1 MTDPRDTADG
11 VAGADSGPA
20 PSSPSGRAPLT
31 AATLAAIVA
40 PGLVIFVFPMVSLI
54 ARNDEYFG
62 GAYGS
67 GRVLYLAGA
76 LTMLVGALTWAVSGT
91 RVGRPLFTGYVLLT
105 PAWIAYSL
113 FGDSSDTVGV
123 VVVGSIVIALVVY
136 LTLRPRP
143 QFLPFLGLLAGLV
156 VVATGA
162 GTAIDVTQAG
172 EASPSSSGVAD
183 RASEGDSDLPNIY
196 HVVLDEYQTEMFE
209 AVLDDELRASL
220 GGFTWYPNAQTTW
233 GRTEMSMATV
243 LGQDE
248 WDFESTARDYVEEA
262 LLGPTS
268 SLQQLKDLGYETS
281 GYYHN
286 PSSYGEPSPFDH
298 RYLATDLS
306 NSRPAADY
314 GTLATSL
321 WLYANLPGRI
331 AEPLIPAAQW
341 AQLTGGTL
349 VPDDAPSLSVDNF
362 ETFLAR
368 EARLPATGRYE
379 LVHLLLPHFPYVL
392 TPDCEFESGTRTSP
406 EEQTECAM
414 ALMDEL
420 IERLERLDR
429 FEDSV
434 VVIQG
439 DHGASFALDGEGVL
453 RSLGQDLFSE
463 EWSRARSRP
472 LLLVKPAGVSGDGA
486 LVESDYPALLTDIM
500 PTVFDSIGAE
510 LDVAEGRV
518 SLLADELPP
527 RDERLYHFFTLG
539 PDGLPDEEVQRYV
552 ISGEVVTTDGLI
564 PVP

>member
-1 MTDPRDTADG
+1 MTDPRDTTDG

-31 AATLAAIVA
+31 AATLAAVVA

-196 HVVLDEYQTEMFE
+196 HMVLDEYQTEMFE

-220 GGFTWYPNAQTTW
+220 GGLHLVPERPDGVGPHRDVD
-233 GRTEMSMATV
+233 GRRCSVRTNGTS
-243 LGQDE
+243 
-248 WDFESTARDYVEEA
+248 SRPRRDYVEEA

-268 SLQQLKDLGYETS
+268 SLQQLKRPRLRDVPATTTTHPPTGSRARSTTGTS
-281 GYYHN
+281 
-286 PSSYGEPSPFDH
+286 PP
-298 RYLATDLS
+298 TLS

-314 GTLATSL
+314 ADSGQRRCGSMPTC
-321 WLYANLPGRI
+321 PGRI
-331 AEPLIPAAQW
+331 AEPLLPAAQW
-341 AQLTGGTL
+341 AQLDRRH
-349 VPDDAPSLSVDNF
+349 PAPRRRAVAVGRQLRDLPRSGSP
-362 ETFLAR
+362 LAR
-368 EARLPATGRYE
+368 HRAATSSCTCSCRTSRTCSHRTASSSPATEDEPRGADGVRDGADGR
-379 LVHLLLPHFPYVL
+379 
-392 TPDCEFESGTRTSP
+392 TPRTPRAPRSPRGLRGRHPGRPRRQLRTRRRR
-406 EEQTECAM
+406 CAQEPR
-414 ALMDEL
+414 A
-420 IERLERLDR
+420 RP
-429 FEDSV
+429 
-434 VVIQG
+434 
-439 DHGASFALDGEGVL
+439 VL
-453 RSLGQDLFSE
+453 R
-463 EWSRARSRP
+463 
-472 LLLVKPAGVSGDGA
+472 GV
-486 LVESDYPALLTDIM
+486 E
-500 PTVFDSIGAE
+500 
-510 LDVAEGRV
+510 
-518 SLLADELPP
+518 
-527 RDERLYHFFTLG
+527 LG
-539 PDGLPDEEVQRYV
+539 PLHGRCCW
-552 ISGEVVTTDGLI
+552 
-564 PVP
+564 